1 MAKKEKIVGKTVVV
15 TWDNKFSRECYGM
28 PTGVIKSYDPQTHLY
43 KVEHIE
49 KSGLAHHAYYSEDE
63 FSRSLLLRLVSK
75 AQQNKI
81 ETMLSLIHKINTL
94 KNNHYKLYCMMWMCV
109 STLSMYY
116 LFS

>member
-28 PTGVIKSYDPQTHLY
+28 PTGIIKSYDPQTHLY

-49 KSGLAHHAYYSEDE
+49 KSGVAHHAYYSEDE

-81 ETMLSLIHKINTL
+81 ERILSLSHKINTV
-94 KNNHYKLYCMMWMCV
+94 KNNHYKLYCIVCVCV
-109 STLSMYY
+109 SILSMYY

>member
-15 TWDNKFSRECYGM
+15 TWDNKLSRECYGM
-28 PTGVIKSYDPQTHLY
+28 PTGIIESYDPQTHLY

-49 KSGLAHHAYYSEDE
+49 KSGVAHHAYYSEDE
-63 FSRSLLLRLVSK
+63 FSRSLLLRLLSK

-81 ETMLSLIHKINTL
+81 ERILSLSHKINTV
-94 KNNHYKLYCMMWMCV
+94 KNNHYKLYCIVCVCV
-109 STLSMYY
+109 SILSMYY